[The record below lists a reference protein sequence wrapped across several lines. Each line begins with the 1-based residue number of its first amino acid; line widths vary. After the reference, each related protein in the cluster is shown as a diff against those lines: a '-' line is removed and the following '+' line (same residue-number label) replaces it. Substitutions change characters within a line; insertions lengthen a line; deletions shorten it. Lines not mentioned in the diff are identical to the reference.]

1 MLPYPRLTP
10 HSSEERRQIQT
21 SRPPNDSQPATIKR
35 QNREDGALDSDTSQ
49 HGADYQL
56 QSALGDLLE
65 QLLELSALLGV
76 EQVAAATE
84 VLLIDKDVGHSPLA
98 GLVEQVSLSL
108 PTPHSK
114 SISTSVLSFPSFLFR
129 SLSPSIPTSSAS
141 SVWTDET
148 SKSFVLVRT
157 WMSLP
162 SDPIWSSSRMP
173 TFDLSRPSL
182 SMTLLA
188 WEQ

>member
-1 MLPYPRLTP
+1 MLPYPRFTP
-10 HSSEERRQIQT
+10 HSSEERPQIQT

-84 VLLIDKDVGHSPLA
+84 VLLVDKDVGHSPLA

-108 PTPHSK
+108 PIPHK
-114 SISTSVLSFPSFLFR
+114 NISALAFSFPFSSILFR
-129 SLSPSIPTSSAS
+129 SLPKYPRIFR
-141 SVWTDET
+141 V
-148 SKSFVLVRT
+148 V
-157 WMSLP
+157 P
-162 SDPIWSSSRMP
+162 SDRRNGGA
-173 TFDLSRPSL
+173 LY
-182 SMTLLA
+182 
-188 WEQ
+188 